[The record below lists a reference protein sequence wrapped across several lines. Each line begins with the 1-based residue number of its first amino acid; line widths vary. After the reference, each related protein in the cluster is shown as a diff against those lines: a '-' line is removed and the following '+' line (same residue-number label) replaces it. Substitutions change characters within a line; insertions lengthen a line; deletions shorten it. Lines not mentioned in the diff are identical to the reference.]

1 MDSKFK
7 PFSQHIKL
15 TCGGRYN
22 LERMNLKIRQK
33 DKVGS

>member
-1 MDSKFK
+1 MGSKFR
-7 PFSQHIKL
+7 PFSWDIKL